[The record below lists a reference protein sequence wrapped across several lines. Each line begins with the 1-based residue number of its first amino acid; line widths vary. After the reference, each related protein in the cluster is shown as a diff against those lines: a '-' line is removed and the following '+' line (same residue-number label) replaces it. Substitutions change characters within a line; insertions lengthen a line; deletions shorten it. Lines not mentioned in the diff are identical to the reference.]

1 MNRIQ
6 FNKYISIFFTIV
18 LIFSILGTFIPSTY
32 AADLIV
38 DVATNKLVYDPG
50 EDVTITVMVSQL
62 NIDILLGV
70 DGADVFVHIE
80 PPGGSIAGFPAPPTG
95 GIVGEYRYIHH
106 LSNDAAGGTYVVTA
120 NAAKGADSGSEQ
132 TAFSVTGSPG
142 KKSVDW
148 IVYDPSITPANPT
161 TADFV
166 QQHVWLQILS
176 TISPGPYPV
185 DIVCTVDGAL
195 VGGGTL
201 TLTGTSSLAV
211 STDPRQYS
219 TGLHTAIWV
228 VDPNSD
234 YNDGDLGNNQVT
246 YQFVVG
252 APAPEFDITLNVSPS
267 SKTITAGEAVTYA
280 ANVNLASGTP
290 VLTSLSLSGAPP
302 TATTSINPIQGSPGF
317 SSSITVTTSSETPPG
332 TYSLNITASGGGI
345 SKSTIVNLNVQSAKE
360 ADFEL
365 STAPTS
371 QIVNPP
377 QETNY
382 LISISK
388 QDDFNETVA
397 LTVSGLPSQVQAT
410 FDKTSGV
417 PDFTSTL
424 TVNAGQSAAAGD
436 YDLTIYASGGGK
448 TKTAKITLKIN
459 EASTSSPSPTDAST
473 QKQSSITDSIT
484 RILNEQFYLIIII
497 MLLIV
502 IIVIVAKGRG
512 KK

>member
-6 FNKYISIFFTIV
+6 LNKIISLFFTIV
-18 LIFSILGTFIPSTY
+18 LMFSILGSLMPSAY

-38 DVATNKLVYDPG
+38 GIETNKFAYDPG

-80 PPGGSIAGFPAPPTG
+80 PPGGSIAGFPALPTG

-120 NAAKGADSGSEQ
+120 NAVKGADSGSEQ
-132 TAFSVTGSPG
+132 TAFTVTGSPG

-161 TADFV
+161 TTDFV

-201 TLTGTSSLAV
+201 TLSGTSPLAV

-228 VDPNSD
+228 VDPNSE
-234 YNDGDLGNNQVT
+234 YNDIDLGNNQVT

-252 APAPEFDITLNVSPS
+252 APVPEFDITLNVSPS
-267 SKTITAGEAVTYA
+267 SKTITAGEAVTYT

-290 VLTSLSLSGAPP
+290 VLTSLSVNGTPP
-302 TATTSINPIQGSPGF
+302 AATTSINPIQGNPSF
-317 SSSITVTTSSETPPG
+317 SSSITVTTSSETLPG
-332 TYSLNITASGGGI
+332 TYSLNITASGGGT
-345 SKSTIVNLNVQSAKE
+345 SKNTIVNLNVQSAKE

-365 STAPTS
+365 SIAPTS
-371 QIVNPP
+371 QIVTPP
-377 QETNY
+377 QEISY

-388 QDDFNETVA
+388 QNDFEETVA

-417 PDFTSTL
+417 PDFISTL
-424 TVNAGQSAAAGD
+424 TVNTGELAPAGD

-448 TKTAKITLKIN
+448 TKTAKMTLKIN
-459 EASTSSPSPTDAST
+459 EASTSSSSDTLT
-473 QKQSSITDSIT
+473 QEQSSITDSIT
-484 RILNEQFYLIIII
+484 KILNEQFYLIIII
-497 MLLIV
+497 ILLIV

>member
-1 MNRIQ
+1 M
-6 FNKYISIFFTIV
+6 
-18 LIFSILGTFIPSTY
+18 FIPSTY

-50 EDVTITVMVSQL
+50 EDVTITVMVSEL

-70 DGADVFVHIE
+70 DGADVFVSIE

-106 LSNDAAGGTYVVTA
+106 LSNDAAGGTYVITA
-120 NAAKGADSGSEQ
+120 DAVKVGDSGSEQ
-132 TAFSVTGSPG
+132 TTFTVTGSPG

-161 TADFV
+161 TADFI
-166 QQHVWLQILS
+166 QQYVWLQILS

-201 TLTGTSSLAV
+201 TLSGTSPLAV

-219 TGLHTAIWV
+219 TGLHTATWV
-228 VDPNSD
+228 VDPNSE
-234 YNDGDLGNNQVT
+234 YNDIDLGNNQVT

-252 APAPEFDITLNVSPS
+252 APAPEFEITLNISPS
-267 SKTITAGEAVTYA
+267 SKTITAGEAFTYA

-290 VLTSLSLSGAPP
+290 VLTSLSLNGEPP
-302 TATTSINPIQGSPGF
+302 AATTSINPIQGNPSF
-317 SSSITVTTSSETPPG
+317 SSSITVTTSSDTPPG

-345 SKSTIVNLNVQSAKE
+345 SKSAIVHLIVQSAKE

-365 STAPTS
+365 SIAPTS
-371 QIVNPP
+371 QTLNPP
-377 QETNY
+377 QETSY

-388 QDDFNETVA
+388 KDDFEETVA
-397 LTVSGLPSQVQAT
+397 LTVSGLPSKVQAT
-410 FDKTSGV
+410 FDKPSSI

-424 TVNAGQSAAAGD
+424 TVNAGQSAPAGN

-459 EASTSSPSPTDAST
+459 EASTSSPSPSVTST
-473 QKQSSITDSIT
+473 QEQSSITDSIT
-484 RILNEQFYLIIII
+484 KILNEQFYLIIII
-497 MLLIV
+497 ILLI
-502 IIVIVAKGRG
+502 IIIAIVAKGRG